1 MGTFAKGDVVLFPF
15 PYTNLKG
22 QKLRP
27 CLVLSDEMNDD
38 ILLCQITSQKVK
50 ADEFS
55 IELKKDETI
64 DGTLIIDSFIRC
76 NMLFTCDKSDIKKV
90 ICRVDEEKYIKISL
104 MINRI
109 ISIDKSK

>member
-1 MGTFAKGDVVLFPF
+1 MGTFAKGDVVLYPF

-27 CLVLSDEMNDD
+27 CLVLSNEMNDD
-38 ILLCQITSQKVK
+38 ILLCQITSQKIK

-55 IELKKDETI
+55 IELRKDETI
-64 DGTLIIDSFIRC
+64 DGSLLIDSFIRC

-90 ICRVDEEKYIKISL
+90 ICRIDEEKYMKISL
-104 MINRI
+104 MINKI

>member
-1 MGTFAKGDVVLFPF
+1 MGTFAKGDVVLYPF

-27 CLVLSDEMNDD
+27 CLVLSNEMNDD

-50 ADEFS
+50 ADKFS

-64 DGTLIIDSFIRC
+64 DGSLLIDSFIRC
-76 NMLFTCDKSDIKKV
+76 NMLFTCDKSDIKKI
-90 ICRVDEEKYIKISL
+90 ICRIDEEKYIKISL

-109 ISIDKSK
+109 ISIHKSK

>member
-1 MGTFAKGDVVLFPF
+1 MGTFAKGDVVLYPF

-27 CLVLSDEMNDD
+27 CLVLSNEMNDD